1 VFIILVLVLVLKPN
15 GIFGEAVQQTRA

>member
-15 GIFGEAVQQTRA
+15 GVFGEAVQQTRA